1 MYMVIS
7 ASLLGRP
14 GRKLLPYCFG
24 VMLSLGFGSVK
35 AQALDTKIPDGS
47 NTVVAINLAKVV
59 EYAEAST
66 LNRLLDRIGFFK
78 YFEKKSSDLQKD
90 FQQMDVDSK
99 GMAIYYRNDRDSLL
113 YSETIVPIKTVSRF
127 EKLLRM
133 QGTPLPAINGYKRFK
148 TADGKLLAWN
158 TKEFRVLKGEVGTTY
173 FEKDSIAALYGI
185 ENIDYAAAAVAA
197 ASRAAT
203 AAADEAEAVA
213 NCTDAVLMDSTTME
227 WEAFDFDSL
236 KTEVQQEEQE
246 PLDVYASATATDTS
260 VYKDHI
266 NYDSLDVAFEK
277 VNRRNDSIKNM
288 LLEKWLQHE
297 QEQLLSG
304 NYPNI
309 PTGEQARF
317 LKNVD
322 IARVWL
328 PKVEGLYDGLRSLRS
343 MADAY
348 YHTSSFSLENDY
360 KEMFFDLTQQGNKI
374 MLKTSIT
381 LGKDLVKL
389 AKQLYARKPN
399 PKFAKYLTEETLGY
413 FNVNINT
420 EAYLKEMPAFVSKN
434 LKKYFGKENEVL
446 ELMALGL
453 EIALDEKAVAK
464 IMPGDNLVV
473 INGIANMK
481 IDYVDYEYDDNYD
494 VKEVNK
500 TKEEK
505 VVSFIWMFTSEDQRM
520 IKKALDVAVSKSDAS
535 FAGGIY
541 KIKQG
546 NGKDFPL
553 YLMFREDLVMIS
565 NDSLEL
571 NKILYMDNYTVR
583 PNKSFAKLMKGSKFS
598 AAFQTKKIPALTK
611 DLNLVLGNNWR
622 ATLAELNNYGNF
634 SLGSKGIVGDR
645 LETDLQLELPAN
657 ANSGLQ
663 FMINQLLDGIVPEE
677 QSKIDSP
684 IDVTDH
690 D

>member
-1 MYMVIS
+1 MYMVMS
-7 ASLLGRP
+7 ASFFRCTG
-14 GRKLLPYCFG
+14 KKMLPFCFG
-24 VMLSLGFGSVK
+24 VMLSLGGSTAR
-35 AQALDTKIPDGS
+35 AQVFDTKIPAGS

-59 EYAEAST
+59 EYTKAST
-66 LNRLLDRIGFFK
+66 LNKMLDRLGFFK
-78 YFEKKSSDLQKD
+78 YFERKNLDLQQD
-90 FQQMDVDSK
+90 FQQAGVDSK
-99 GMAIYYRNDRDSLL
+99 GMAIYYRNDQDSLL
-113 YSETIVPIKTVSRF
+113 YGEMIVPINTVSRF
-127 EKLLRM
+127 EKLLHM
-133 QGTPLPAINGYKRFK
+133 EGTPLPTINDYKRFK
-148 TADGKLLAWN
+148 TADGQLLAWN
-158 TKEFRVLKGEVGTTY
+158 TKEFRILKGEVGRTY

-197 ASRAAT
+197 AS
-203 AAADEAEAVA
+203 AAADEAA
-213 NCTDAVLMDSTTME
+213 NCADTVLMDSTTME

-236 KTEVQQEEQE
+236 KTEVQQEGQE
-246 PLDVYASATATDTS
+246 PLDVYASTTATDTS
-260 VYKDHI
+260 VYKGDI

-288 LLEKWLQHE
+288 LLEKWLLHE
-297 QEQLLSG
+297 QEQLLKG

-309 PTGEQARF
+309 PVGEHARF

-343 MADAY
+343 MTDAY

-360 KEMFFDLTQQGNKI
+360 KEMFFDLTQQRNKI
-374 MLKTSIT
+374 TLKTSIT
-381 LGKDLVKL
+381 LGKDLAKL
-389 AKQLYARKPN
+389 TKQLYARKPN
-399 PKFAKYLTEETLGY
+399 PKLAKYLTEETLGY

-473 INGIANMK
+473 INGITNLK
-481 IDYVDYEYDDNYD
+481 VDYVDYDYDDNYD

-505 VVSFIWMFTSEDQRM
+505 VLSFIWMFTSEDQRM

-553 YLMFREDLVMIS
+553 YLMFSEDLVMIS

-571 NKILYMDNYTVR
+571 NKILHMDNYTVK
-583 PNKSFAKLMKGSKFS
+583 PNKSFVKLMKGSRFS

-611 DLNLVLGNNWR
+611 DLNLVLGNSWR

-634 SLGSKGIVGDR
+634 SLSSKGIVGDR
-645 LETDLQLELPAN
+645 LETDLHLELPAN

-677 QSKIDSP
+677 QSKIDNP

>member
-7 ASLLGRP
+7 ARLLGRR
-14 GRKLLPYCFG
+14 GRKMLPYCCG
-24 VMLSLGFGSVK
+24 VMLSLGFSSVQ
-35 AQALDTKIPDGS
+35 AQGFDTKIPDGS

-66 LNRLLDRIGFFK
+66 LNRLLDRVGFFK
-78 YFEKKSSDLQKD
+78 YFEKKSIDLQKD
-90 FQQMDVDSK
+90 FQQTGFDSK

-113 YSETIVPIKTVSRF
+113 YGEMIVPIHAVSRF
-127 EKLLRM
+127 EQLLNM
-133 QGTPLPAINGYKRFK
+133 EGTSLPALNGYNRFR
-148 TADGKLLAWN
+148 TTDGQLLAWN
-158 TKEFRVLKGEVGTTY
+158 AKEVRILKGEVGTTY
-173 FEKDSIAALYGI
+173 FANDSIAALYGI
-185 ENIDYAAAAVAA
+185 ENIDYAAAAV
-197 ASRAAT
+197 SAT
-203 AAADEAEAVA
+203 SAAADEAEAAA
-213 NCTDAVLMDSTTME
+213 NCADSVLMDSTTME
-227 WEAFDFDSL
+227 WDAFDFDTL
-236 KTEVQQEEQE
+236 QAEVQQEEGE
-246 PLDVYASATATDTS
+246 PLDVYASATDADTS
-260 VYKDHI
+260 LYENHI
-266 NYDSLDVAFEK
+266 NYDSLDTAFEE
-277 VNRRNDSIKNM
+277 VNRRNDSIKNI
-288 LLEKWLQHE
+288 LLEKWLLRE

-309 PTGEQARF
+309 PAPEQARF

-328 PKVEGLYDGLRSLRS
+328 PKVEGLYDGLRSVRS
-343 MADAY
+343 MVDAY

-360 KEMFFDLTQQGNKI
+360 KAMFFDLTQQGNKI
-374 MLKTSIT
+374 TLKTGVT

-389 AKQLYARKPN
+389 TKQLYARKPN

-413 FNVNINT
+413 FNVNVNS
-420 EAYLKEMPAFVSKN
+420 EAYLKEIPAFFTKN
-434 LKKYFGKENEVL
+434 MKKYFGKENEVL

-473 INGIANMK
+473 VNGITNLK
-481 IDYVDYEYDDNYD
+481 IDYVDYDYDDNYD

-505 VVSFIWMFTSEDQRM
+505 VVSFIWMFTSEDQRI

-535 FAGGIY
+535 FVGGIY

-553 YLMFREDLVMIS
+553 YLMFNEDLVMIS
-565 NDSLEL
+565 NDSLQL
-571 NKILYMDNYTVR
+571 NKILHKDNYPTK

-611 DLNLVLGNNWR
+611 DLNLVLGNSWR
-622 ATLAELNNYGNF
+622 STLAELNNYGNF
-634 SLGSKGIVGDR
+634 TLSSKGIVGDR

-657 ANSGLQ
+657 ANNGLQ
-663 FMINQLLDGIVPEE
+663 FMINQLLDGIVPDE
-677 QSKIDSP
+677 QPELDNP
-684 IDVTDH
+684 IDITDN